1 MGKIL
6 AKSIDEGM
14 KNLEVRLTEL
24 EEGLAMARRCAIH
37 LKEKFPNEVLAIKDN
52 TIISFC
58 KENSRLIHGAR
69 KSMNGCYAFY
79 TNHKPHRIVIQQK
92 LLIEKSKPLK
102 QNWYSLD
109 PISYGGMYGNC
120 RHRGLNVELYG
131 ESAIVEVMCHELAH
145 HRTKGHAK
153 GFKIKYQKFL
163 KYMTSEI
170 LDGNYAISENDLVKF
185 KTALEKFRKLK
196 LKLARE

>member
-1 MGKIL
+1 
-6 AKSIDEGM
+6 
-14 KNLEVRLTEL
+14 
-24 EEGLAMARRCAIH
+24 MARRCAIH
-37 LKEKFPNEVLAIKDN
+37 LKEKFPNDVLAIKDN

-69 KSMNGCYAFY
+69 KSMSGCLAFY

-92 LLIEKSKPLK
+92 LLIEKEGWYG

-109 PISYGGMYGNC
+109 PILYGEDPLEHWRNC
-120 RHRGLNVELYG
+120 RHRGLNVKLYG

-153 GFKIKYQKFL
+153 GFKIKYQKFV

-170 LDGNYAISENDLVKF
+170 LDGNYAISWNDLEQF
-185 KTALEKFRKLK
+185 KNALEKFRKLK
-196 LKLARE
+196 LKEELKKEL